1 MSTTLSQCMA
11 DVKMKMDSHLAND
24 TALSSCSADQ
34 VEPNTAVSIYPRVL
48 ELAKGIRDTTERAEL
63 VSSAI
68 GELLD
73 RTSIVSM
80 TITKY
85 CISP

>member
-24 TALSSCSADQ
+24 TALASCSTDL
-34 VEPNTAVSIYPRVL
+34 VEPKTAVSIYPRVL
-48 ELAKGIRDTTERAEL
+48 ELAKGIRDTTDRAEI

-68 GELLD
+68 GELVD